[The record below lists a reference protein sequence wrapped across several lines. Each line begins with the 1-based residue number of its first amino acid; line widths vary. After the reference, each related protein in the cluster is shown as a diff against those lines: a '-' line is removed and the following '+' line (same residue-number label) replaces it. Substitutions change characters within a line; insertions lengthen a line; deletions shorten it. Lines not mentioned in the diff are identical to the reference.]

1 MTKASIS
8 LSHFYHHCRI
18 IPCIMIQD
26 SFSTVF
32 DSYNASA
39 YITARL
45 ISSDWL
51 GEIEFSPSAETV

>member
-1 MTKASIS
+1 
-8 LSHFYHHCRI
+8 
-18 IPCIMIQD
+18 MIQD